1 MPAAD
6 PSSIGLSLSEGDRMR
21 SKRFAAGIAA
31 AAALAAVPVATAGM
45 MHSVLGA
52 RLSGMGE
59 HGIVNLQ
66 SHAAK
71 GRLCWQFDLS
81 VMHPLGSTIR
91 DKGGMIV
98 VRLGHMYRAKGCAMV
113 AKQALRKIESKPGS
127 YRVWV
132 ATKGHPGDLRGKL
145 FAGMAHM

>member
-1 MPAAD
+1 
-6 PSSIGLSLSEGDRMR
+6 MR
-21 SKRFAAGIAA
+21 SKRFVATAAA

-45 MHSVLGA
+45 MHPTLGA
-52 RLSGMGE
+52 HLSGMGE

-71 GRLCWQFDLS
+71 SRLCWKFELS
-81 VMHPLGSTIR
+81 LMHPLSSTIR
-91 DKGGMIV
+91 DREGMIV
-98 VRLGHMYRAKGCAMV
+98 ARLGHMYRAKGCAMV
-113 AKQALRKIESKPGS
+113 AKKALRMIESKPGS